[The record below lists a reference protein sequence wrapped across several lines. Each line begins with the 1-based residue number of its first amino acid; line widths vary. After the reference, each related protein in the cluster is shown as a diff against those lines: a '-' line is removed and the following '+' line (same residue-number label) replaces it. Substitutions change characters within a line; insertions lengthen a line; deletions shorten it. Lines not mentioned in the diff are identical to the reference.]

1 MRPRRS
7 HLRLPVAALAAL
19 PLASCGLIKLPF
31 KVAGAVVEGGAYVG
45 KKAYHASAD
54 ALTKSDEE
62 KAEAAE
68 KKARKQAEKEA
79 GKPTAKPAEPP
90 AETLPEP
97 APAAEPELPAPSAY

>member
-1 MRPRRS
+1 
-7 HLRLPVAALAAL
+7 L